1 MVEFVDESSHLAPFL
16 HGLLWHSST
25 SRAQLPLSVL
35 PALVL
40 SVTEHCA
47 LYCAMKLYTHV
58 PSAKP
63 AAQVHR

>member
-1 MVEFVDESSHLAPFL
+1 MAESVDESSHLAPFL
-16 HGLLWHSST
+16 HGRLWHSST

-47 LYCAMKLYTHV
+47 LYCEVKLYAHA